1 MKEQESALR
10 SSIDQ
15 RIAEGVPLADI
26 IAALKAVF
34 ELASHEAAS
43 VFDHLDP
50 SLPDYEQKRR
60 VHLAQLTWMAYISAE
75 WHRLYRIMEER
86 NRQARVFEQQGNVV
100 GAIELYEANVRDGFD
115 GPHPYERL
123 RILYTSHGQYTDAIR
138 VCQAY
143 LKLPDRPSGSV
154 SYFKYHL
161 RRLLFHE

>member
-10 SSIDQ
+10 TSIDQ
-15 RIAEGVPLADI
+15 RIAEGVPLSDI

-34 ELASHEAAS
+34 ESASHEAAS
-43 VFDHLDP
+43 IFDHLDP
-50 SLPDYEQKRR
+50 SSSDYEQKRR

-86 NRQARVFEQQGNVV
+86 NRQARVFEHQGNVA
-100 GAIELYEANVRDGFD
+100 GAIELYEANLRDGFD

-123 RILYTSHGQYTDAIR
+123 RIIYTSHGRPAEAIR

-143 LKLPDRPSGSV
+143 LKLPDRPSGAV

-161 RRLLFHE
+161 RRLLPRE